1 MGYIKNV
8 LSKRSTRLFFSVN
21 YCTLVFL
28 LSQETA
34 LGLCNKDL
42 QFKTINVS
50 YCSGFPVASQLSA
63 GLAQLAFVYLLP
75 AALGQKDFFCVGWG
89 RDQNDCFMTV
99 VWSLQ
104 CRFESGPVNLQE
116 NTENQDWVS
125 ILLFLLYQEEMR
137 HAFYQLNIF
146 S

>member
-8 LSKRSTRLFFSVN
+8 LSKRSTRLFSVN
-21 YCTLVFL
+21 YCSLVFL

-75 AALGQKDFFCVGWG
+75 AALG
-89 RDQNDCFMTV
+89 
-99 VWSLQ
+99 
-104 CRFESGPVNLQE
+104 
-116 NTENQDWVS
+116 
-125 ILLFLLYQEEMR
+125 
-137 HAFYQLNIF
+137 
-146 S
+146 